1 MKTIIQIFL
10 VVAILVLGYLLVV
23 SINQPIKFKSE
34 QTKRYE
40 KTIERLKDI
49 RTAQLAYRSIYGKF
63 TGSFDTLI
71 HFVKNDSFKVVTQIG
86 NIEDSLAV
94 AQGLIVRDTLLI
106 PVLDSLFGVKYP
118 VDSLRL
124 VPFTGGKEFEIGAG
138 EVTTGSG
145 VVVKVFEV
153 SVHNNVLLGG
163 LDKQLLIN
171 LNDERIKRNQF
182 PGLKVGSLE
191 AATNNAG
198 NWE

>member
-10 VVAILVLGYLLVV
+10 VVAILVLGYLLIV
-23 SINQPIKFKSE
+23 SINQPIKFKNE
-34 QTKRYE
+34 QSKRYT
-40 KTIERLKDI
+40 KTIERLKDV
-49 RTAQLAYRSIYGKF
+49 RTAQLAYRSIYGSF

-94 AQGLIVRDTLLI
+94 AQGLIVRDTLVI

-124 VPFTGGKEFEIGAG
+124 VPFTGGKQFEIGAG

-153 SVHNNVLLGG
+153 SVHNNVLLSG